1 MSRTTDFRLSGWV
14 INSNLFVED
23 DRFSDLIENKGAIS
37 FLIYIVMRGLISLT
51 NGYYAELTA
60 ALVRQIHRQMGKCS
74 KGQEH
79 IKEIILYFGD
89 IGILDNAL
97 LKDNILTSLDI
108 QKEWLQAKQAKRAK
122 LYGCNLEHWLLVD
135 TLPTPTIDKCS
146 NNGDKC
152 SNNGDKCSNNTDKC
166 DTDNIKQDTTLE
178 LVKYQQNIYN
188 SKDNTSN
195 NYNKSNGTTACENVN
210 NSETFT
216 REKVLSIIYSKHPRI
231 ESLFAQANLAEHAL
245 LYAEYFANACNDDRY
260 QSYRGEGADLK
271 LNKDFFIHV
280 LYEASATAMTWL
292 FQECKARKYDIRQ
305 SEEWYFRGII
315 VHQNVKLAKKMQ
327 ARFQRGQA

>member
-1 MSRTTDFRLSGWV
+1 MSRTIDYRLSGWV

-23 DRFSDLIENKGAIS
+23 DRFSDLIENKGAIG
-37 FLIYIVMRGLISLT
+37 FLIYVIVRGLISLT
-51 NGYYAELTA
+51 NGYYAELTTG
-60 ALVRQIHRQMGKCS
+60 LVRQIHRQMGKCS
-74 KGQEH
+74 RGQAH
-79 IKEIILYFGD
+79 ITELIWYFGE
-89 IGILDNAL
+89 IGILDSNSL
-97 LKDNILTSLDI
+97 ENNILTSLDI
-108 QKEWLQAKQAKRAK
+108 QKEWLQAKLAKRAK
-122 LYGCNLEHWLLVD
+122 IEKFNLEHWLLVD
-135 TLPTPTIDKCS
+135 TFPTPTDNKCS

-152 SNNGDKCSNNTDKC
+152 SNYPNNCNNNADKC

-178 LVKYQQNIYN
+178 LVNYQRNIYN
-188 SKDNTSN
+188 SKDNTFN
-195 NYNKSNGTTACENVN
+195 NYNKNNGTTACENVN
-210 NSETFT
+210 NSETFN

-231 ESLFAQANLAEHAL
+231 ERLFAQEKLAEHAL
-245 LYAEYFANACNDDRY
+245 VYAEYFANACNDDRY

-280 LYEASATAMTWL
+280 LYETSATAMTWL

-327 ARFQRGQA
+327 ARFQGGQQ